1 MPWASPTW
9 ARSRRARRAAF
20 AYAPA
25 PSAPRDPEAFLLSGE
40 ARLERAAAAGVAVAA
55 AVTGA
60 LDRVL
65 AYGRMIRFSHS
76 VFALPFAL
84 TSATLAAREAGVSPR
99 QVLWIVVA
107 MVSARSAAMGFNRLV
122 DHAID
127 AKNPRTAGRELPTG
141 VVGRGEAWA
150 FVILSAAGLV
160 LAAAMLNPLCLALS
174 PLALAIVLGYSYT
187 KRFTAASH
195 LFLGLSLAVA
205 PVGAWLA
212 IRGRLDPAPVVLAL
226 AVLLW
231 VAGFD
236 TLYACQDVEFDRR
249 EGPPLAAREPGRA
262 AGSRRSR
269 ARCTSATVLA
279 LLLLFGLVPLHPVY
293 LAGVAGVAAILVWEH
308 SLVRPTDLSQ
318 VMRAFNLNGWV
329 SLGYFV
335 VTAAASA
342 LR

>member
-1 MPWASPTW
+1 M
-9 ARSRRARRAAF
+9 RR
-20 AYAPA
+20 
-25 PSAPRDPEAFLLSGE
+25 
-40 ARLERAAAAGVAVAA
+40 
-55 AVTGA
+55 A

-84 TSATLAAREAGVSPR
+84 TAAALAAREGGVSAR
-99 QVLWIVVA
+99 QILWIVVA

-122 DHAID
+122 DHALD
-127 AKNPRTAGRELPTG
+127 ARNPRTAGRELPQGT
-141 VVGRGEAWA
+141 VSRGEAWL
-150 FVILSAAGLV
+150 FVAASAAGLV

-212 IRGRLDPAPVVLAL
+212 IRGRFEPPPVVLAL

-236 TLYACQDVEFDRR
+236 TLYACQDLDFDRR
-249 EGPPLAAREPGRA
+249 EGLRSLPASLGVPRALALARVMHVG
-262 AGSRRSR
+262 
-269 ARCTSATVLA
+269 TVLL
-279 LLLLFGLVPLHPVY
+279 LLLLFRLVPLHQLY
-293 LAGVAGVAAILVWEH
+293 LAGVAGVAAILAWEH
-308 SLVRPTDLSQ
+308 SLVGPEDLSQ

-329 SLGYFV
+329 SLGYFA
-335 VTAAASA
+335 VTAASA
-342 LR
+342 WLARLRN